1 MAHRLTTCTFCGVGC
16 GLYLETE
23 DNRVIGVSP
32 SMSHPANE
40 GKICLRGWHIH
51 EVISTP
57 DRLRTPMIRK
67 DGVLREAGWDE
78 VFEFI
83 ARRLKEVRTKYGP
96 DSIALLNSPRC
107 SNEETYLLQKLGRTI
122 IKTNNV
128 DHGAGV
134 YSNNSTDVLM
144 EMIGIPATTNSFNEL
159 SKSNVII
166 VSNVDLGKRLPTI
179 AGAVIRAKLDGA
191 KLIVTGTRS
200 HRVVKNADIFLQN
213 KPGTD
218 ALLYGAMTKVIV
230 DHGLMNLPF
239 IKAHCVDYDKFLSTI
254 INFDLLEAAE
264 ICGVHAD
271 LIEEAALAYARAGA
285 AALLYSTGLEYG
297 ATDAIKAMVNMC
309 LVSGQLG
316 KEGAGIF
323 ALTEHNNLQ
332 GACDMG
338 MLPDRL
344 PGYGHVTDP
353 AVREQFEKK
362 WKTGIPAKPGIAA
375 KWVLSDR
382 GKGSIRAVWLC
393 RYDPVSTAFF
403 VNAEECLRECE
414 LVIMQHLFLTEAA
427 KYCHVVLPTAMFG
440 EEEVTF
446 TSGERRIQL
455 AKQVIDTPKGIT
467 PGWHQIMQTARA
479 MGADWEY
486 ESSSDVMDEI
496 GDVVPFY
503 SGASHENLAR
513 EYGRQWP
520 CTKDRPLGTSLLFG
534 EDDHARRFKF
544 MKVERHDEIYMT
556 SSEYP
561 FLLVLG
567 HSLYYWHRNV
577 LVRHSETLKREF
589 QVPLLDFPEG
599 FAGMHPDD
607 AKELGIRDGE
617 RIRLVAEDGATVTFA
632 ALSHEVRPGTLFMP
646 FFVKQVEQQILGQGK
661 GGLHLIKV
669 RVEKEAE

>member
-16 GLYLETE
+16 GLYLETA

-32 SMSHPANE
+32 SMSHPANQ

-67 DGVLREAGWDE
+67 DGQLREAGWDE
-78 VFEFI
+78 AFDFI
-83 ARRLKEVRTKYGP
+83 ARRLKEIRDKHGP
-96 DSIALLNSPRC
+96 DSIAFLNSPRC
-107 SNEETYLLQKLGRTI
+107 SNEETYLLQKFGRTV

-144 EMIGIPATTNSFNEL
+144 EMIGVPATTNSFNEL
-159 SKSNVII
+159 GKSDVII

-179 AGAVIRAKLDGA
+179 AGAVIRARLDGA
-191 KLIVTGTRS
+191 KVIVTGTRS

-239 IKAHCVDYDKFLSTI
+239 IKKHCSDFDNFLSTI
-254 INFDLLEAAE
+254 VNFDLLEASE
-264 ICGVHAD
+264 VCGVQAE
-271 LIEEAALAYARAGA
+271 LIEEAALAYAGAGSA
-285 AALLYSTGLEYG
+285 AILYSTGLEYG
-297 ATDAIKAMVNMC
+297 STDAIKAMVNMC
-309 LVSGQLG
+309 LVTGQIG
-316 KEGAGIF
+316 KEGAGLF

-344 PGYGHVTDP
+344 PGYGQVTDA
-353 AVREQFEKK
+353 AVRAEFEKK

-382 GKGSIRAVWLC
+382 GKGSIHAVWLC

-403 VNAEECLRECE
+403 TNAEESLKQCD
-414 LVIMQHLFLTEAA
+414 LVIMQHLFLTESA
-427 KYCHVVLPTAMFG
+427 KYSHVVLPTAMFG
-440 EEEVTF
+440 EEQVTF

-455 AKQVIDTPKGIT
+455 AKQVIDPPKGIT
-467 PGWHQIMQTARA
+467 PGWHHIMQVAQE
-479 MGADWEY
+479 MGADWRY
-486 ESSSDVMDEI
+486 ESAADIMDEI
-496 GDVVPFY
+496 GTVVPFY

-520 CTKDRPLGTSLLFG
+520 CTKDKPLGTSFLF
-534 EDDHARRFKF
+534 EDGIPGQCFKF
-544 MKVERHDEIYMT
+544 MRVERHDELFAT
-556 SSEYP
+556 SREYP

-577 LVRHSETLKREF
+577 LIRHSETLRREY
-589 QVPLLDFPEG
+589 QVPLLDYPEG

-607 AKELGIRDGE
+607 AKQLGVRDGD
-617 RIRLVAEDGATVTFA
+617 RIRLRSDSGSIVTVA
-632 ALSHEVRPGTLFMP
+632 ALSHEVRSGTLFMP
-646 FFVKQVEQQILGQGK
+646 FFVKQVEQQIQGP
-661 GGLHLIKV
+661 GRSGLHLIKV
-669 RVEKEAE
+669 NVEKEAQ

>member
-32 SMSHPANE
+32 SMSHPANK

-67 DGVLREAGWDE
+67 DGELREAGWDE
-78 VFEFI
+78 AFEFI
-83 ARRLKEVRTKYGP
+83 ARRLKEVSDKHGP
-96 DSIALLNSPRC
+96 DSIAFLNSPRC
-107 SNEETYLLQKLGRTI
+107 SNEETYLLQKLARTV

-128 DHGAGV
+128 DHGTGV
-134 YSNNSTDVLM
+134 YSNNSTDVLL
-144 EMIGIPATTNSFNEL
+144 EMIGVPATTNSFNEL
-159 SKSNVII
+159 DKSDVII
-166 VSNVDLGKRLPTI
+166 VNNVDLGKRLPTI

-191 KLIVTGTRS
+191 RLIVTGTRS
-200 HRVVKNADIFLQN
+200 HRIVKNADIFLQN

-218 ALLYGAMTKVIV
+218 ALLYGAMTKVII

-239 IKAHCVDYDKFLSTI
+239 IKKYCLDYDRFMSAILD
-254 INFDLLEAAE
+254 FDLLEAAE
-264 ICGVHAD
+264 TCGVPAG
-271 LIEEAALAYARAGA
+271 LIEEAALAYAKAGS

-297 ATDAIKAMVNMC
+297 FTDAIKAMVNMC
-309 LVSGQLG
+309 LVSGQIG
-316 KEGAGIF
+316 REGAGIF

-332 GACDMG
+332 GTCDMG

-344 PGYGHVTDP
+344 PGYGPVTD
-353 AVREQFEKK
+353 ADMRAGFEKK

-375 KWVLSDR
+375 KWILTDR

-403 VNAEECLRECE
+403 GNAEECLRECD
-414 LVIMQHLFLTEAA
+414 LVIMQHLFLTEAS

-440 EEEVTF
+440 EEQVTF

-455 AKQVIDTPKGIT
+455 AKKVIDPPKGIT
-467 PGWHQIMQTARA
+467 TAWHQIMTAARA
-479 MGADWEY
+479 MGADWMY
-486 ESSSDVMDEI
+486 ESSADIMDEI
-496 GDVVPFY
+496 GEVVPFY
-503 SGASHENLAR
+503 SGANHENLAR

-520 CTKDRPLGTSLLFG
+520 CTKDKPLGTSFLFG
-534 EDDHARRFKF
+534 EGVQGRRFKF
-544 MKVERHDEIYMT
+544 MPVERRDEIYVT
-556 SSEYP
+556 SKDYP

-577 LVRHSETLKREF
+577 LIKHSETLKREF
-589 QVPLLDFPEG
+589 QVPLLDYPEG
-599 FAGMHPDD
+599 FAGMHPED
-607 AKELGIRDGE
+607 AEELGISNGD
-617 RIRLVAEDGATVTFA
+617 RIRLISDTGSTMTVA
-632 ALSHEVRPGTLFMP
+632 ALNHEVRPGTLFMP
-646 FFVKQVEQQILGQGK
+646 FFVKQVEQQIIGPGK
-661 GGLHLIKV
+661 SGLQLIKV
-669 RVEKEAE
+669 RVEKEEE

>member
-1 MAHRLTTCTFCGVGC
+1 MAIRLTTCTFCGVGC
-16 GLYLETE
+16 GLYLETA

-67 DGVLREAGWDE
+67 NGRLQEAGWDE
-78 VFEFI
+78 AFDFI
-83 ARRLKEVRTKYGP
+83 AGRLKDIRDKHGP
-96 DSIALLNSPRC
+96 DSIAFLNSPRC
-107 SNEETYLLQKLGRTI
+107 SNEETYLLQKFGRTV

-144 EMIGIPATTNSFNEL
+144 EMIGVPATTNSYSEL
-159 SKSNVII
+159 GKSDVII

-239 IKAHCVDYDKFLSTI
+239 IKKHCQDYDKFLSTI
-254 INFDLLEAAE
+254 VNFDLLEASE
-264 ICGVHAD
+264 TCGVQAE
-271 LIEEAALAYARAGA
+271 LIEDAALAYAQSGSA
-285 AALLYSTGLEYG
+285 AILYSTGLEYG
-297 ATDAIKAMVNMC
+297 STDAIKAMVNMC
-309 LVSGQLG
+309 LATGQIG
-316 KEGAGIF
+316 KVGAGIF

-332 GACDMG
+332 GVCDMG

-344 PGYGHVTDP
+344 PGYGLVADP
-353 AVREQFEKK
+353 AVRTDFEKK
-362 WKTGIPAKPGIAA
+362 WNTLIPAKPGIAA

-382 GKGSIRAVWLC
+382 GKGGIRAVWLC

-403 VNAEECLRECE
+403 TNAEESLQQCE

-427 KYCHVVLPTAMFG
+427 KYSHVVLPTAMFG
-440 EEEVTF
+440 EEQVTF

-455 AKQVIDTPKGIT
+455 AKQVIDPPEGIT
-467 PGWHQIMQTARA
+467 PAWQQIAHVALA
-479 MGADWEY
+479 MGADWRY
-486 ESSSDVMDEI
+486 ESAADIMDEI
-496 GDVVPFY
+496 GTVVPFY

-520 CTKDRPLGTSLLFG
+520 CTKDKPLGTPYLF
-534 EDDHARRFKF
+534 EDGIPGRCFKF
-544 MKVERHDEIYMT
+544 MRVERHDELFAA
-556 SSEYP
+556 SKEYP
-561 FLLVLG
+561 FQLVLG

-577 LVRHSETLKREF
+577 LIRHSETLRREY
-589 QVPLLDFPEG
+589 QVPLLDYPEG

-607 AKELGIRDGE
+607 AKELGIRDGD
-617 RIRLVAEDGATVTFA
+617 RIRLRSDSGTIVTLA
-632 ALSHEVRPGTLFMP
+632 ALSHEVRRGTLFMP
-646 FFVKQVEQQILGQGK
+646 FFVKQVEQQIEGSGK
-661 GGLHLIKV
+661 RVLHLKNV
-669 RVEKEAE
+669 SVEKEGQ